1 MDSATQLGPPVTL
14 TGPLPYVIKR
24 FPKKGLGLVAK
35 QRYGEGQCIYSE
47 EVMVTTKTLETA
59 KGSVD
64 LYNKI
69 LHTSLKEVKDT
80 DFKRKF
86 FELPKGSKEKYGVL
100 GAVFD
105 RGAIN
110 VPLEAGDARALGLRS
125 AFLNHSCRPNAQH
138 TLLTVN
144 TPAGDSFI
152 ILLHACRDIEADEE
166 ITIAYDFIYA
176 NIANRQEYTLEN
188 FGFECACELCEN
200 EDPAV
205 EAGIEL
211 LSMKVPIILMEKA
224 FATEPAGTLQM
235 THTIID
241 IHIKSGFISDP
252 LGQMWKHCAMI
263 CAWHSDIGRAM
274 VFLGKAKSIF
284 LKIEGTEG
292 PNFKLTSK
300 LQEDPMKLEKAGTT
314 KRGSSSIKDV
324 PVILNNPDRRTE
336 ILFMLDAKE
345 LGDYIKLSDY
355 NEAGQ
360 FEGATDRD
368 PNIDVD
374 KLVKELEAE
383 KKEFDESR
391 MHENPSKAKK
401 KSRKKKGK
409 KGKRGG
415 SGSGDGDMVEK
426 EDVKGELDN

>member
-1 MDSATQLGPPVTL
+1 MDSATQFGPPVTS
-14 TGPLPYVIKR
+14 TGPLPYVVKS
-24 FPKKGLGLVAK
+24 FPKRGLGLVAK

-47 EVMVTTKTLETA
+47 EVMVTTKTLEDA
-59 KGSVD
+59 KGAVD

-69 LHTSLKEVKDT
+69 LHTSMKEVKDT
-80 DFKRKF
+80 EFKRKF
-86 FELPKGSKEKYGVL
+86 FELPKGSKEKYGIL
-100 GAVFD
+100 GSVFD
-105 RGAIN
+105 RGAIS
-110 VPLEAGDARALGLRS
+110 VPLQAGNARALGLRS

-144 TPAGDSFI
+144 TPVGESYI
-152 ILLHACRDIEADEE
+152 ILLHACRDIEVDEE
-166 ITIAYDFIYA
+166 ITVAYEFIYA

-200 EDPAV
+200 RDPAV

-211 LSMKVPIILMEKA
+211 LSLKVPIMLMEKA
-224 FATEPAGTLQM
+224 VATEPAGTLQM
-235 THTIID
+235 AHTIID
-241 IHIKSGFISDP
+241 VHIKSGFTSDP
-252 LGQMWKHCAMI
+252 LGQIWKHCAMI

-274 VFLGKAKSIF
+274 EFLGKAKSIF

-292 PNFKLTSK
+292 PNFKWMSK

-314 KRGSSSIKDV
+314 KRGYSSKKDV
-324 PVILNNPDRRTE
+324 QVIWDNPDRRTE

-355 NEAGQ
+355 SEDGE
-360 FEGATDRD
+360 FVGAEDRD

-374 KLVKELEAE
+374 ELVKELEAE

-401 KSRKKKGK
+401 KSKKKKGK
-409 KGKRGG
+409 KGKR
-415 SGSGDGDMVEK
+415 SGSGDGNATEK
-426 EDVKGELDN
+426 EDAKEGLDN